1 MNDNPH
7 LPITFDIELPSVADT
22 ERFAARLAMHIHP
35 PMTITLSGDIGAGKT
50 TLVRAMLRAMG
61 VNARIKSPTYSLV
74 ESYDLPS
81 QQIHHF
87 DFYRL
92 IDATE
97 LDAFGFRD
105 YFQQTSI
112 CCIEWPERLPLFI
125 DHVDLALV
133 LTGSGDGRVLQL
145 MTSIASLWN
154 IQ

>member
-1 MNDNPH
+1 MNDNPP
-7 LPITFDIELPSVADT
+7 LSITVDIELPSVVHT
-22 ERFAARLAMHIHP
+22 ERFAARLATHIHP
-35 PMTITLSGDIGAGKT
+35 PMTITLSGDIGTGKT

-61 VNARIKSPTYSLV
+61 VHSRIKSPTYSLV
-74 ESYDLPS
+74 ESYDFPL

-92 IDATE
+92 VDATE
-97 LDAFGFRD
+97 LEAIGFRD

-112 CCIEWPERLPLFI
+112 CCIEWPERIPLAI

-133 LTGSGDGRVLQL
+133 LTDSGDGRVLQL
-145 MTSIASLWN
+145 MTTIASLWN